1 MTNSEPAR
9 KGVLLVIS
17 APSGTGKSTLIQKL
31 TERYPQFRYSISC
44 TTRPLRANEKDG
56 KDYFFLSETEFLAR
70 QKQGYFAEWANV
82 HGNYYGTPL
91 EYVQKCCKQG
101 DDLLFD
107 IDVQGALQ
115 LQKTLPQATFIFLFP
130 PSFTELKNR
139 LLLRQTETQASLQ
152 QRLHNAKNE
161 IAQARF
167 FEYHIINDDLQKAF
181 ASLEAIY
188 LAQTLKQDR
197 FLDDIATKL
206 LAETK

>member
-1 MTNSEPAR
+1 MTNPEPAR

-31 TERYPQFRYSISC
+31 IERYPQFHYSISC

-56 KDYFFLSETEFLAR
+56 KHYFFLSEAEFLAR

-91 EYVQKCCKQG
+91 EYVQKHCERG

-115 LQKTLPQATFIFLFP
+115 LQKTLPQATFVFLFP

-152 QRLHNAKNE
+152 KRLHNAKNE

-167 FEYHIINDDLQKAF
+167 FEYHIINDDLKKAF

-188 LAQTLKQDR
+188 LAQTVRQDR
-197 FLDDIATKL
+197 LLNNIATKL
-206 LAETK
+206 LAETE